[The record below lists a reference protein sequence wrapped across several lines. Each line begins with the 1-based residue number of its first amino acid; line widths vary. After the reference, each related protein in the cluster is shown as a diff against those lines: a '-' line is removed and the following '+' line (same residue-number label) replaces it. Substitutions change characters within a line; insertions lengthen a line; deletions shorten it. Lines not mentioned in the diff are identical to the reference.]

1 MHFLDKYNFPNDLT
15 VLTDKELYLLSDEI
29 SELIKR
35 VVKKH
40 GGHYSSPLGVVDL
53 AIALHY
59 VYQSP
64 IDKLIWDVGHQSYAH
79 KILTGRAD
87 VFDTLRQKNG
97 ISGFLKRSESAH
109 DIIGAGHASTSIS
122 SGLGIAHAR
131 DKQKKDF
138 SVVSIIGDGAM
149 TGGLAY
155 EGMNNLGYHRTQ
167 MTVVL
172 NDNSKSISN
181 SVGALSHYLSKIITN
196 PTYNKIRNDIWEI
209 SGKLPIFS
217 TYVRKFLKKSE
228 EGLKGFLTPGSLFEE
243 LGMRYIGP
251 IDGHDISEMIDVFK
265 SVKDMKTP
273 VLVHVCTKKGK
284 RSASAEDDSI
294 KYYSMSGEVKDK
306 SDGVSYSA
314 IFGDSLSKIAESD
327 DSFACVT
334 AAMEIGTG
342 MASFVKDYPEK
353 CIDVGIAEEHAIT
366 YASGLATEG
375 IVPVVP
381 IYSTFMQ
388 RAYDQVMHDILLQ
401 DLPIVI
407 CMDRAGLVGP
417 DGPTHHGV
425 FDITLFN
432 SLPNIILSAP
442 KDGNELRDL
451 LFTAISSKKAFAIR
465 YPKGVCSKY
474 NKESNMNLLEIGKW
488 ERLNSGD
495 KICVLAVGSMVD
507 TALKANEKLRETKNT
522 SISIINCR
530 YIKPMDT
537 KLIDELSSEY
547 DCLITLEEGAA
558 IGGFGSMVL
567 DYVNSKNL
575 DTKVH
580 IHGIED
586 RFIQHGT
593 RGELLVDTGLDVDSV
608 YNIITNLID

>member
-1 MHFLDKYNFPNDLT
+1 MSLLDKYNFPNDLT
-15 VLTDKELYLLSDEI
+15 ILTDKELYLLSDEI
-29 SELIKR
+29 SELIKT

-40 GGHYSSPLGVVDL
+40 GGHYSSPLGVIDL
-53 AIALHY
+53 SIALHCIY
-59 VYQSP
+59 KSP

-87 VFDTLRQKNG
+87 IFHTLRQKDG
-97 ISGFLKRSESAH
+97 ISGFLKRSESSH

-122 SGLGIAHAR
+122 AALGVAHAR
-131 DKQKKDF
+131 DRKNKDYN
-138 SVVSIIGDGAM
+138 VVSIIGDGAM

-167 MTVVL
+167 LTVVL

-196 PTYNKIRNDIWEI
+196 PTYNKIRNDIWDI

-217 TYVRKFLKKSE
+217 KYLRKFLKKSE

-251 IDGHDISEMIDVFK
+251 IDGHDIREMIDVFK
-265 SVKDMKTP
+265 SVKKMKTP

-284 RSASAEDDSI
+284 GSISAEDDSV
-294 KYYSMSGEVKDK
+294 KYYSLSGEEETKVK
-306 SDGVSYSA
+306 GTSYST
-314 IFGDSLSKIAESD
+314 IFGESLSKIAKND
-327 DSFACVT
+327 DNFVCVT

-342 MASFVKDYPEK
+342 MSSFIEEFPDK
-353 CIDVGIAEEHAIT
+353 CIDVGIAEEHAVT

-375 IVPVVP
+375 IVPVVA

-388 RAYDQVMHDILLQ
+388 RAYDQVLHDILLQ

-407 CMDRAGLVGP
+407 CMDRSGLVGP

-425 FDITLFN
+425 FDITLFS
-432 SLPNIILSAP
+432 SLPNMVLSAP

-451 LFTAISSKKAFAIR
+451 LYTAINSKKAFTIR
-465 YPKGVCSKY
+465 YPKGVCSRY
-474 NKESNMNLLEIGKW
+474 TKESKMNLIEIGKW
-488 ERLNSGD
+488 ERLSTGD
-495 KICVLAVGSMVD
+495 AICVLAVGSMVNI
-507 TALKANEKLRETKNT
+507 ALEANQKLRETRNT
-522 SISIINCR
+522 SVSVINCR

-537 KLIDELSSEY
+537 KLIDELSNEHKY
-547 DCLITLEEGAA
+547 LITLEEGAA

-567 DYVNSKNL
+567 DYTNSKSSIV
-575 DTKVH
+575 KVH
-580 IHGIED
+580 VHGIED
-586 RFIQHGT
+586 KFVEHGT
-593 RGELLVDTGLDVDSV
+593 RDELLADTGLDADSV
-608 YNIITNLID
+608 YNIIANLID